1 MLELPVLEPPVF
13 EPAVFEPS
21 VLELPVF
28 EPSVFEPSVL
38 ELPVFEPSVLEL
50 PVFEHIDPLLTV
62 GGRLSRDP
70 VVEPVKSTQ
79 GGRSSPCALIR
90 LAGFRCADQRRFC
103 RYCVSR
109 RRA

>member
-21 VLELPVF
+21 VF
-28 EPSVFEPSVL
+28 EPPVL
-38 ELPVFEPSVLEL
+38 EPPVLEL

-70 VVEPVKSTQ
+70 VVDPVKSTQ

-90 LAGFRCADQRRFC
+90 LAGFRCFRLC
-103 RYCVSR
+103 RG
-109 RRA
+109 RA